1 MVVFGPNVTGAAW
14 LTRCQVFDNDLFRE
28 IAKQGDI
35 LMSVKG
41 VPEGYHTITP
51 YLSVQ
56 NASGL
61 IDFLKQAFNA
71 VNVQTHA
78 MPDGTIINAQ
88 IKVGDSMILIADAPK
103 DLKGRKLMPAML
115 YMYVA
120 DADAVYHRAIQA
132 GGKSIR
138 EPENQ
143 FYGDRVGGVE
153 DMAGNQWWIASHREE
168 MSEEELIKRAS
179 QRDR

>member
-1 MVVFGPNVTGAAW
+1 MIKP
-14 LTRCQVFDNDLFRE
+14 
-28 IAKQGDI
+28 K
-35 LMSVKG
+35 VKG

-56 NASGL
+56 NASRL
-61 IDFLKQAFNA
+61 IAFLKQAFDA
-71 VNVQTHA
+71 RDIETHA

-88 IKVGDSMILIADAPK
+88 IKIGDSMVLVADAPK

-115 YMYVA
+115 YLYV
-120 DADAVYHRAIQA
+120 DDVDAVYKSAVEA

-138 EPENQ
+138 GPENQ

-153 DMAGNQWWIASHREE
+153 DIAGNQWWIASQAEE
-168 MSEEELIKRAS
+168 MSAEELIKRAS
-179 QRDR
+179 QRK